1 MGISKPRTYFSLRK
15 RAGSGAASAARI
27 RSLGA
32 SHSGLEAG
40 EKAGWEYLNS
50 LGSRTVRDFQ
60 RVRCVTITAGAEGAA
75 DPAATVMTVPDL
87 CDSIRFGSSMPKAY
101 IPVLIFAVLAAAF
114 PALTLL
120 IFQLIRPSSGAVGAK
135 LKPYECGIPAESD
148 SRGRYS
154 VRFYIVAI
162 LFVIFDVETVFLFP
176 WAVDYRMLGLYGL
189 VSMFVFLGILIVG
202 YVWLYRKGAL
212 EWL

>member
-1 MGISKPRTYFSLRK
+1 MIVCATQMTAP
-15 RAGSGAASAARI
+15 
-27 RSLGA
+27 
-32 SHSGLEAG
+32 EA
-40 EKAGWEYLNS
+40 
-50 LGSRTVRDFQ
+50 
-60 RVRCVTITAGAEGAA
+60 
-75 DPAATVMTVPDL
+75 
-87 CDSIRFGSSMPKAY
+87 CDSIRFCRSMPPAY
-101 IPVLIFAVLAAAF
+101 IPVLIFAALAAAF
-114 PALTLL
+114 PAVTLV

-148 SRGRYS
+148 ARGRYS

-176 WAVDYRMLGLYGL
+176 WAVEYRALGVNGL
-189 VSMFVFLGILIVG
+189 ISMFVFLGILIVG